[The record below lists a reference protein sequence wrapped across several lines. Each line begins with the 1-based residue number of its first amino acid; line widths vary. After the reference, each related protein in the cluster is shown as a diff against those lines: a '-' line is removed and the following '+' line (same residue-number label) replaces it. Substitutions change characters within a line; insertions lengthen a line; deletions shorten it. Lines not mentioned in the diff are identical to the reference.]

1 MKANR
6 LRLEKKFDV
15 IERAG
20 GIKLPHMK
28 SGSGIS
34 FTYWERLNVIFSL
47 PAFLFGF
54 VYYIYHG
61 LWKKSLILVAFCLAS
76 IELLDIIFIR
86 YPSIYELW
94 YGFSYLITPMVFAL
108 RANGDLYTEY
118 RLNKNVNNSLWSD
131 AMHRL
136 TRNKAAMLGACI
148 LILLITLA
156 ALAPWIAP
164 YSYSYQDLNLGAS
177 PPSADHLLGTD
188 VLGRDL
194 LSRILY
200 GARISLLVGFVATG
214 VALVIGVSWGIIA
227 GYAGGKVDSIMM
239 RIVDVLYGLPFIIF
253 IILLMVIFGRNLWLL
268 FGAIGAVEWLTMA
281 RIVRGQVIGLKNQ
294 EFVMAAKA
302 MGVSNLSMFRR
313 HLLPNILGPIAVYAT
328 LTIPQVML
336 LEGFLSFLGLGI
348 QPPMSSWGTLIKDGV
363 ESMEEYSWLL
373 IYPGLTF
380 TITLFALNFFGDGL
394 RDALDPKTTDN

>member
-1 MKANR
+1 MT
-6 LRLEKKFDV
+6 
-15 IERAG
+15 
-20 GIKLPHMK
+20 K
-28 SGSGIS
+28 SS
-34 FTYWERLNVIFSL
+34 T
-47 PAFLFGF
+47 
-54 VYYIYHG
+54 
-61 LWKKSLILVAFCLAS
+61 
-76 IELLDIIFIR
+76 
-86 YPSIYELW
+86 
-94 YGFSYLITPMVFAL
+94 
-108 RANGDLYTEY
+108 
-118 RLNKNVNNSLWSD
+118 LWSD
-131 AMHRL
+131 AIYRL
-136 TRNKAAMLGACI
+136 TRNKAAMFGAFILLI
-148 LILLITLA
+148 LILCA

-164 YSYSYQDLNLGAS
+164 YSYSFQNLELGAS
-177 PPSADHLLGTD
+177 PPSAEHILGTD
-188 VLGRDL
+188 VLGRDM

-227 GYAGGKVDSIMM
+227 GYAGGRVDSVMM
-239 RIVDVLYGLPFIIF
+239 RIVDILYGLPFIIF

-281 RIVRGQVIGLKNQ
+281 RIVRAQVMGLKNQ
-294 EFVMAAKA
+294 EFIMAAKA
-302 MGVSNLSMFRR
+302 MGVSNFSMFRK

-373 IYPGLTF
+373 VYPGITF

-394 RDALDPKTTDN
+394 RDALDPKTADN

>member
-1 MKANR
+1 MK
-6 LRLEKKFDV
+6 
-15 IERAG
+15 
-20 GIKLPHMK
+20 
-28 SGSGIS
+28 
-34 FTYWERLNVIFSL
+34 
-47 PAFLFGF
+47 
-54 VYYIYHG
+54 
-61 LWKKSLILVAFCLAS
+61 
-76 IELLDIIFIR
+76 
-86 YPSIYELW
+86 
-94 YGFSYLITPMVFAL
+94 
-108 RANGDLYTEY
+108 
-118 RLNKNVNNSLWSD
+118 NNSLWSD
-131 AMHRL
+131 AIYRL
-136 TRNKAAMLGACI
+136 SRNRAAMLGGFI
-148 LILLITLA
+148 LVMLVICAI
-156 ALAPWIAP
+156 LAPWIAP
-164 YSYSYQDLNLGAS
+164 YSYSFQDLNLGAS
-177 PPSADHLLGTD
+177 PPSSEHFLGTD
-188 VLGRDL
+188 ILGRDL

-214 VALVIGVSWGIIA
+214 VALVIGVSWGIVA
-227 GYAGGKVDSIMM
+227 GYLGGRVDSIMM

-294 EFVMAAKA
+294 EFVLAAQA

-373 IYPGLTF
+373 IYPGITF

-394 RDALDPKTTDN
+394 RDALDPKTSDN

>member
-1 MKANR
+1 MS
-6 LRLEKKFDV
+6 
-15 IERAG
+15 
-20 GIKLPHMK
+20 K
-28 SGSGIS
+28 SS
-34 FTYWERLNVIFSL
+34 T
-47 PAFLFGF
+47 
-54 VYYIYHG
+54 
-61 LWKKSLILVAFCLAS
+61 
-76 IELLDIIFIR
+76 
-86 YPSIYELW
+86 
-94 YGFSYLITPMVFAL
+94 
-108 RANGDLYTEY
+108 
-118 RLNKNVNNSLWSD
+118 LWSD
-131 AMHRL
+131 AIYRL
-136 TRNKAAMLGACI
+136 TRNKAAMFGACI
-148 LILLITLA
+148 LLVLILCA

-164 YSYSYQDLNLGAS
+164 YSYSFQNLELGAS
-177 PPSADHLLGTD
+177 PPSAAHILGTD
-188 VLGRDL
+188 ILGRDL

-214 VALVIGVSWGIIA
+214 VALVIGVSWGIVA

-302 MGVSNLSMFRR
+302 MGVSNISMFRK